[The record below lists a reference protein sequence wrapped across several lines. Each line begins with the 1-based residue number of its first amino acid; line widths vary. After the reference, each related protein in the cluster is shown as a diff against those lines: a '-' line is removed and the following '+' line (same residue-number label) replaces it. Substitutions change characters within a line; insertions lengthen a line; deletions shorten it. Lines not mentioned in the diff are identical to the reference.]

1 MITKWLR
8 ESEMVVDE
16 SKTEVCLFHKN
27 DQTKINIKLDNVQ
40 IKSKKEMN
48 VLGVTFDYKLNLNA
62 HIANAIKKARK
73 SLFTLRLLKKLFNAN
88 EMRTLLDAN
97 FC

>member
-27 DQTKINIKLDNVQ
+27 DLTKINIKLDNVQ

-48 VLGVTFDYKLNLNA
+48 VLGVTFDYKLNWNA
-62 HIANAIKKARK
+62 HIENAIKKARK
-73 SLFTLRLLKKLFNAN
+73 SLFAFRLLKNSLMQMK
-88 EMRTLLDAN
+88 
-97 FC
+97 